1 MYRITSQR
9 KFRQRRSRFWLGF
22 TMVFLALAVIGLVFF
37 LRSLHQTSV
46 ITASKAVTTKVSYQ
60 GKTKHYNEG
69 DFTIDIPAEWTAAP
83 RPPYTYQSFT
93 WRNTDKANAIEIEI
107 YEDTIPANFAVNRAL
122 IVHGETTHLELTG
135 QASDNCVKYTKDLT
149 SNQAELGVPA
159 KWQNVDFFCNRN
171 TSTRDIIGTSS
182 SDGINTVLLRSSG
195 GAPHK
200 FFFTYTDNQ
209 INPDYTVFY
218 NALAT
223 FSMN

>member
-1 MYRITSQR
+1 MYRITNQR

-22 TMVFLALAVIGLVFF
+22 TMVFLGLAIFGLVQF
-37 LRSLHQTSV
+37 LHSLHQTSV
-46 ITASKAVTTKVSYQ
+46 ITTSKPVTTKVSYQ

-69 DFTIDIPAEWTAAP
+69 DFTIDIPAEWQAVP

-93 WRNTDKANAIEIEI
+93 WRTTDKSNAVEIEI

-122 IVHGETTHLELTG
+122 IVHGDIGHLELTG
-135 QASDNCVKYTKDLT
+135 QVSDNCEKYTKDLT

-159 KWQNVDFFCNRN
+159 KWQNVDFLCNRN
-171 TSTRDIIGTSS
+171 TSARDVIGTSS
-182 SDGINTVLLRSSG
+182 SDGINTVVLSTSG
-195 GAPHK
+195 GKTHK

-209 INPDYTVFY
+209 ISPDYTIFY